1 MFTNTYKSFL
11 IFLIT
16 ILFAQDTHPYPPL
29 YLVTVPTSGTLPRG
43 SYSMEGLLVDNG
55 GVVSRLSIGISNNL
69 TLGFSWGINN
79 LIGDEK
85 PEIVGEKKV
94 KIDYEINLKIEN
106 DEMIDTFNL
115 TSSTSFENVLGS
127 LRVNGSTLIKN
138 AYDYDFVSD
147 ICVSPFKNGKFLEG
161 EKAKKEY
168 KKWIKKGWSS

>member
-1 MFTNTYKSFL
+1 MKKF
-11 IFLIT
+11 
-16 ILFAQDTHPYPPL
+16 
-29 YLVTVPTSGTLPRG
+29 
-43 SYSMEGLLVDNG
+43 LLV
-55 GVVSRLSIGISNNL
+55 VLFLCLSNNL
-69 TLGFSWGINN
+69 SYSIELYYACSVKVEEDRSKKKFYKVGEIYGFQYFKINTELSN
-79 LIGDEK
+79 VTVHEQFGDEK

-138 AYDYDFVSD
+138 EYDYDFTSD

-161 EKAKKEY
+161 EKANKEY